1 MRPLVSQLHG
11 DVFQLRLGQTQ
22 SGEVLIHHGP
32 VSIHHAAGLCQV
44 CGRTDTA
51 LLRWGGEEW
60 SENKGGEGEMTGENL
75 EEEVKG

>member
-1 MRPLVSQLHG
+1 VWSLVSQLHG

-22 SGEVLIHHGP
+22 SGKVLIHHGP

-51 LLRWGGEEW
+51 LLRWGIR
-60 SENKGGEGEMTGENL
+60 EGREEMTGENL
-75 EEEVKG
+75 EEVVKG